1 MMYFPPF
8 FHFPFYYPRYTKRH
22 SYTPTSFL
30 SSCKKEETIETPC
43 LKKCEKKE
51 GNDNNPLFEI
61 FGLKLYFDDIL
72 LISLLFFLYSEG
84 VDDINLYI
92 ALILLLLS

>member
-22 SYTPTSFL
+22 SYTPTSLL
-30 SSCKKEETIETPC
+30 SSCKKEEAVETPC
-43 LKKCEKKE
+43 LEKCEKKE

-72 LISLLFFLYSEG
+72 LLCLIFFLYKEG
-84 VDDINLYI
+84 VNDEYLFL
-92 ALILLLLS
+92 ALIMLLLS